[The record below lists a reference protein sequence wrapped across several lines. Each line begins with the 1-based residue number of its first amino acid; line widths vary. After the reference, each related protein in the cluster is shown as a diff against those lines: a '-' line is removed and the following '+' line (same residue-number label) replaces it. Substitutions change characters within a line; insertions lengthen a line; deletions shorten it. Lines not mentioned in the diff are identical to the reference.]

1 MISKDDL
8 TECLSVSQN
17 RLLELSDSH
26 VLILGASGFVGGW
39 LSNVLAL
46 SNLELGT
53 NIRIVLAS
61 RNPKNILNPEYVD
74 KNISFLPIDLL
85 NLQSPRVETFDFGFH
100 LATPSVPKTGGLDA
114 EAVYTTTINATQLL
128 IENAVMNGNRPAI
141 LHASSGGV
149 YELDQ
154 KRHLIAEDNRNV
166 AAISLEHNYKNA
178 KIQAEK
184 LILESTSRGEIKGTS
199 PRLFAFFGPGVSLND
214 HFAIGNFMRDKQARQ
229 NIEVKGNPKTT
240 RSYLYPT
247 DLVNWILAAILNPS
261 IEATHIGSEE
271 MISMKDLAEVVSD
284 GKVEINYSN
293 PDSPESHYVPS
304 TANTRNRLGVSQR
317 VSLED
322 GLVRW
327 QESLKLTS

>member
-1 MISKDDL
+1 MISKNDL

-61 RNPKNILNPEYVD
+61 RNPKNILNPEYVN

-114 EAVYTTTINATQLL
+114 EAVYTTTINATQLF

-149 YELDQ
+149 YEQNQ
-154 KRHLIAEDNRNV
+154 KRELIAEDNRNV
-166 AAISLEHNYKNA
+166 AAISLVHNYKNA

-261 IEATHIGSEE
+261 TEATHIGSEE

-317 VSLED
+317 VPLED

>member
-17 RLLELSDSH
+17 RLLELRDSH

-53 NIRIVLAS
+53 NIRIVLVS
-61 RNPKNILNPEYVD
+61 RNPKNILIPEYVD

-85 NLQSPRVETFDFGFH
+85 NLKSTRLETFDFGFH

-114 EAVYTTTINATQLL
+114 EAVYLTTINATQLL

-154 KRHLIAEDNRNV
+154 KRQLIAEDNRNV

-178 KIQAEK
+178 KIQTEK
-184 LILESTSRGEIKGTS
+184 LILESTNRGEIKGTS
-199 PRLFAFFGPGVSLND
+199 PRLFAFFGPGVSLDD
-214 HFAIGNFMRDKQARQ
+214 HFAIGNFMGDKQARR

-261 IEATHIGSEE
+261 SEATHIGSEE
-271 MISMKDLAEVVSD
+271 TISMKDLAEIVSD
-284 GKVEINYSN
+284 SKVEVNYSN

-304 TANTRNRLGVSQR
+304 TANTRNRLGVNQR

-327 QESLKLTS
+327 QESLKFIY

>member
-85 NLQSPRVETFDFGFH
+85 NLKNPRVETFDFGFH

-154 KRHLIAEDNRNV
+154 KRQLIAEDDRNV
-166 AAISLEHNYKNA
+166 AAISLDHNYKNA

-214 HFAIGNFMRDKQARQ
+214 HFAIGNFMRDKQERR

-261 IEATHIGSEE
+261 TEAMHIGSEE

-284 GKVEINYSN
+284 GEVEINYSN

>member
-39 LSNVLAL
+39 LSNVLVL

-61 RNPKNILNPEYVD
+61 RNPKNILNPEYVH

-85 NLQSPRVETFDFGFH
+85 NLKSPRVETFDFGFH

-114 EAVYTTTINATQLL
+114 EAVYRTTMNATQLL
-128 IENAVMNGNRPAI
+128 IENAVMNGNRPTI

-154 KRHLIAEDNRNV
+154 KRRLIAEDNRNV
-166 AAISLEHNYKNA
+166 SAISLEHDYKNA

-199 PRLFAFFGPGVSLND
+199 PRLFAFFGPGVSLDD
-214 HFAIGNFMRDKQARQ
+214 HFAIGNFMRDKQARR

-247 DLVNWILAAILNPS
+247 DLVDWILAAILNPS
-261 IEATHIGSEE
+261 TEATHIGSEE

>member
-1 MISKDDL
+1 MISKNDL
-8 TECLSVSQN
+8 AECLEVSQN
-17 RLLELSDSH
+17 KLLDLRDSN

-53 NIRIVLAS
+53 NIKIILAS

-74 KNISFLPIDLL
+74 KNISFLPLDLL
-85 NLQSPRVETFDFGFH
+85 NLTNTKLEKFDFAFH
-100 LATPSVPKTGGLDA
+100 LATPSVPQTGGLDA

-128 IENAVMNGNRPAI
+128 IENAIMNGNKPAI

-154 KRHLIAEDNRNV
+154 KRQLIAEDNRNV

-199 PRLFAFFGPGVSLND
+199 PRLFAFFGPGISLND
-214 HFAIGNFMRDKQARQ
+214 HFAIGNFMRDKQARR

-261 IEATHIGSEE
+261 SEATHIGSEE
-271 MISMKDLAEVVSD
+271 TISMKDLAEVVSKK
-284 GKVEINYSN
+284 KVEVNYLN
-293 PDSPESHYVPS
+293 PDAPESHYVPS
-304 TANTRNRLGVSQR
+304 TSSTRKRLGVSQR
-317 VSLED
+317 ISLED
-322 GLVRW
+322 GLARW
-327 QESLKLTS
+327 QEFLKFTR

>member
-1 MISKDDL
+1 MISKNDL
-8 TECLSVSQN
+8 AECLEVSQN
-17 RLLELSDSH
+17 KLLDLRDSN

-61 RNPKNILNPEYVD
+61 RNPKNTLNPEYVD

-85 NLQSPRVETFDFGFH
+85 NHKGLRVETFDFGFH

-128 IENAVMNGNRPAI
+128 IENAIMNGSRPAI

-149 YELDQ
+149 YKQDQ
-154 KRHLIAEDNRNV
+154 KRQLIAEDNRNV

-184 LILESTSRGEIKGTS
+184 LILESTNRGEIKGTS
-199 PRLFAFFGPGVSLND
+199 PRLFAFFGPGVSLDD
-214 HFAIGNFMRDKQARQ
+214 HFAIGNFMGDKQARR

-247 DLVNWILAAILNPS
+247 DMVNWILAAILNPS
-261 IEATHIGSEE
+261 SEATHIGSEE
-271 MISMKDLAEVVSD
+271 TISMKDLAEIVSD
-284 GKVEINYSN
+284 GKVEVNYPN

-304 TANTRNRLGVSQR
+304 TANTRNRLGVNQR

-327 QESLKLTS
+327 QESLKFIY